1 MYRPFAKRIVQ
12 SNKPN
17 LLKNSSEGSVSMEYI
32 IVSCFA
38 LLVSVTA
45 VSWLGK
51 LLKDRIATMAERLN
65 VDTSELD
72 LEFEAPYGTGD

>member
-1 MYRPFAKRIVQ
+1 
-12 SNKPN
+12 
-17 LLKNSSEGSVSMEYI
+17 MEYI